1 LPDRISEEHENDRY
15 RPRLLCSTD
24 RLARPDRHE
33 IYFDAEIEP
42 VDTTQWF
49 PRLTRR
55 DYPFALSLTGSGLDD
70 PDSNFYIGYTCGAE
84 ENFNGYCNPE
94 VDKMIDRQSLEMRE

>member
-1 LPDRISEEHENDRY
+1 VILVDQ
-15 RPRLLCSTD
+15 LK
-24 RLARPDRHE
+24 E

-70 PDSNFYIGYTCGAE
+70 PDSNFPHRRRGSRRVSRAK
-84 ENFNGYCNPE
+84 PE
-94 VDKMIDRQSLEMRE
+94 RATAPEPERPRSSSMTTRLLQA